1 LGLINIRAALSMF
14 SAFAVQRPLHTF
26 VIFALTLFAGIAEGV
41 GLLSLLPLITGM
53 SAISSD
59 SAAATPASSNQA
71 GEIMA
76 DIFEFLHL
84 DHTFEAALIV
94 IIAALILKT
103 ILVAGSNMFVARSA
117 AGLVRDIRM
126 RMLTAIGSAQWAYFV
141 EQSPGRLANII
152 STEIDMSSRGMMR
165 SIQLL
170 SVLVQVLVILG
181 ASFLVNWRFTLLAV
195 ATALVIALIV
205 SGFVT
210 MARKAGGERTAV
222 LTSMMD
228 SLIDGIQGFKALKSM
243 SRESSL
249 IRLLRNDTDAL
260 MRVTIRRY
268 FANISI
274 NALPEMIV
282 TVFVGVILYFSTIKF
297 GLSFSEAIVT
307 VAIGYRAMKNISD
320 VQKGLQQIVG
330 NHAAYELTIATQNKA
345 AAMKEE
351 FSGTE
356 PPSFESEIRFRNVS
370 FAYEDTSVLNNVSL
384 TVPARG
390 VTALI
395 GPSGAGKSTIIDLV
409 LGLRHAPGQEIL
421 LDGTPILNVDI
432 AAWRSMIGYV
442 PQDVRLFDR
451 SIAENVT
458 LNEPNVTRDDIE
470 FALNQAGLAE
480 WVASLP
486 NGIDSRVGQ
495 SGQMIS
501 GGQRQRIA
509 LARALVH
516 RPRLLL
522 LDEATSAL
530 DPETE
535 QQICKT
541 LSEIARDRSVLAIS
555 HQSGILS
562 IADTVYMIEAG
573 QVRQIDK
580 KSGGSLHENQFIG
593 KAAS

>member
-1 LGLINIRAALSMF
+1 MF
-14 SAFAVQRPLHTF
+14 LAFAVHRPLHTF
-26 VIFALTLFAGIAEGV
+26 VIFVLTLFAGVAEGI
-41 GLLSLLPLITGM
+41 GLLSLLPLISGM
-53 SAISSD
+53 QAINDGSE
-59 SAAATPASSNQA
+59 AAAQTEGNQA
-71 GEIMA
+71 SEIMA
-76 DIFEFLHL
+76 EMFEFLNL
-84 DHTFEAALIV
+84 DHTFETALTVIV
-94 IIAALILKT
+94 CALILKT
-103 ILVAGSNMFVARSA
+103 LLVAGSNMFVARSA

-126 RMLTAIGSAQWAYFV
+126 RMLNAIGAAQWAYFV

-152 STEIDMSSRGMMR
+152 STEIDMTSRGMMR

-170 SVLVQVLVILG
+170 STLVQVSVILG

-195 ATALVIALIV
+195 GAALVIALVV
-205 SGFVT
+205 SSFVT
-210 MARKAGGERTAV
+210 MARKAGGERTTV

-228 SLIDGIQGFKALKSM
+228 SLVDGIQGFKALKSM
-243 SRESSL
+243 AREKSL
-249 IRLLRNDTDAL
+249 IGLLRNDTDAL

-282 TVFVGVILYFSTIKF
+282 TVFVGIILYFSTIKF

-307 VAIGYRAMKNISD
+307 VAIGYQAMKNISE

-330 NHAAYELTIATQNKA
+330 NHAAYELTTETQARATA
-345 AAMKEE
+345 LKEE
-351 FSGTE
+351 FSGTKQ
-356 PPSFESEIRFRNVS
+356 PSFEKEIRFRNVS
-370 FAYEDTSVLNNVSL
+370 FAYEDTPVLDDVSL
-384 TVPARG
+384 SVPARG

-395 GPSGAGKSTIIDLV
+395 GPSGAGKSTVIDLV

-421 LDGTPILNVDI
+421 LDGTPILDVDI
-432 AAWRSMIGYV
+432 AAWRGMIGYV

-458 LNEPNVTRDDIE
+458 LNEPNVTREDVE
-470 FALNQAGLAE
+470 FALKQAGLGE
-480 WVASLP
+480 WIASLP
-486 NGIDSRVGQ
+486 NGIDNRIGQ

-530 DPETE
+530 DPDTE

-541 LSEIARDRSVLAIS
+541 LGEIARDRSVLAIS

-562 IADTVYMIEAG
+562 IADTVYMIESG
-573 QVRQIDK
+573 RVRQMDK
-580 KSGGSLHENQFIG
+580 HSGGPRQDDKRLG
-593 KAAS
+593 KAASL